1 MLRKKLHQKI
11 ALLILIAFSL
21 NMLTG
26 CQSFTLTAE
35 DFAKLYNLR
44 QSSKIYDSKGRFL
57 TDISGSERRS
67 YVKIDELPSYV
78 PEAFV
83 AIEDARFYQ
92 HFGVDIIGILRAL
105 LVNLVKKDLAQGAS
119 TITQQLVRN
128 VYLTQEKSFTR
139 KIREAIL
146 ALQLERVYTKKEIL
160 EMYLNVIYFGNG
172 NYGIEEASENYFGKS
187 AAKLTLGEAAMLAGI
202 PRRPNYYAPT
212 INFAAASARKNLVLD
227 KMVEQGYISVEE
239 AKAAKNDVIKIN
251 PKADAEGKSYAAVI
265 DKILDESEKDFGLS
279 REQLNSGGYKIYTT
293 IDREMQSYAEKV
305 FAEGQN
311 FPKSMDEVP
320 VQGAAAA
327 VDPQTGG
334 ILFLIGGRNYGRFGG
349 FNRSFMMYRQPGSA
363 FKPIVD
369 YAPAF
374 ERGYL
379 PADFIEDEPVSF
391 GDYKPKNY
399 DGTYHGKVTLRYALK
414 QSLNIPAVKLL
425 NEIGIST
432 GYEYAQKFG
441 FELTPKDKNLSLA
454 LGGLER
460 GASPLQMAAAY
471 GVFASGGIYRTPHVI
486 EKIIGKDGNE
496 IPRKNSITEKQVI
509 SKETA
514 YLITDVLMDTVKSGT
529 AKKAN
534 FGGILAAKTGTTE
547 VPFTTP
553 GQKGTKDAWIVGYT
567 PDYSVAIWMGYD
579 KTDRRHY
586 LRGVTGGSYPALI
599 LRKIAL
605 YHVNLYGQQSFPMP
619 DQLVRVSIDAKT
631 GLLAGPL
638 TPPGQVVEE
647 VFPRGK
653 EPKSLSPEQ
662 PQLPE
667 KENVG
672 LTAQYVEGKGVLL
685 TWPAKTGY
693 TYQIYRIN
701 EDGSTELRGEVSG
714 GSFADTTVMPGGH
727 YQYYLL
733 PVVKEMD
740 GSAKMEPPTSPVE
753 VDIPA
758 SVTGEVY

>member
-1 MLRKKLHQKI
+1 LLKRNIKKI
-11 ALLILIAFSL
+11 AILVLITFSLTILSGCQRLILTADDFS
-21 NMLTG
+21 
-26 CQSFTLTAE
+26 
-35 DFAKLYNLR
+35 KLYNLR

-67 YVKIDELPSYV
+67 YVKIDELPAYV

-92 HFGVDIIGILRAL
+92 HFGVDIIGILRAMV
-105 LVNLVKKDLAQGAS
+105 VNLVKKDLAQGAS

-128 VYLTQEKSFTR
+128 VYLTQEKSFIR
-139 KIREAIL
+139 KIREALL

-172 NYGIEEASENYFGKS
+172 NYGIEEASENYFGKP
-187 AAKLTLGEAAMLAGI
+187 ATKLSLSEAALLAGI

-212 INFAAASARKNLVLD
+212 INFEAANTRKNLVLD

-239 AKAAKNDVIKIN
+239 AKAAKNDAIKLN

-265 DKILDESEKDFGLS
+265 DKILDESEKEFGLS
-279 REQLNSGGYKIYTT
+279 REQLNTGGYKIYTT
-293 IDREMQSYAEKV
+293 VDRELQSYAEKV
-305 FAEGQN
+305 FAERQN
-311 FPKSMDEVP
+311 FPPSIDQIP
-320 VQGAAAA
+320 VQGAAAG
-327 VDPQTGG
+327 VDPQSGG
-334 ILFLIGGRNYGRFGG
+334 IIFLIGGRNYNRFGG
-349 FNRSFMMYRQPGSA
+349 FNRSFMMHRQPGSA
-363 FKPIVD
+363 FKPIAD

-414 QSLNIPAVKLL
+414 QSLNVPAVKLL

-432 GYEYAQKFG
+432 GFEYAQKFG
-441 FELTPKDKNLSLA
+441 FDLTDKDKNLALA
-454 LGGLER
+454 LGGLNR

-471 GVFASGGIYRTPHVI
+471 AAFANGGIYRTPFI
-486 EKIIGKDGNE
+486 IKKIVGKDGNE
-496 IPRKNSITEKQVI
+496 IPRKNALTEKKVI
-509 SKETA
+509 SEETA

-529 AKKAN
+529 ARRAN

-547 VPFTTP
+547 VPFATP

-567 PDYSVAIWMGYD
+567 PAYSAAIWMGYD
-579 KTDRRHY
+579 KTDHRHY

-638 TPPGQVVEE
+638 TPPEQVVEE

-685 TWPAKTGY
+685 TWPAKAGY

-701 EDGSTELRGEVSG
+701 EDGSTELLAELSG
-714 GSFADTTVMPGGH
+714 GSFVDNSVQSGSH

-733 PVVKEMD
+733 PIVNEAGKNP
-740 GSAKMEPPTSPVE
+740 KMEPPTSPVE

-758 SVTGEVY
+758 AVTGEVY